1 MDALLDKIMGV
12 CNASD
17 GEDEWLY
24 DDECDDDGCYAYGE
38 DDDGCY
44 GEDDGCYGEGSDCYN
59 GY

>member
-17 GEDEWLY
+17 GEDEC
-24 DDECDDDGCYAYGE
+24 DEDWCYAYGE

-44 GEDDGCYGEGSDCYN
+44 GEDGCFEYN
-59 GY
+59 